1 MNLRNPNL
9 VVDNGWVNGHDVND
23 NERNDVLTIIDLIW
37 RWKHNELMI
46 LMWQLLNEM
55 LNFWKWNSLKWQW
68 YEDLNYFETGKNYV

>member
-1 MNLRNPNL
+1 MMNLWNPHL
-9 VVDNGWVNGHDVND
+9 VVDNGWVNGYDVNY

-55 LNFWKWNSLKWQW
+55 FNLWKWNNWNRQMIWS
-68 YEDLNYFETGKNYV
+68 G